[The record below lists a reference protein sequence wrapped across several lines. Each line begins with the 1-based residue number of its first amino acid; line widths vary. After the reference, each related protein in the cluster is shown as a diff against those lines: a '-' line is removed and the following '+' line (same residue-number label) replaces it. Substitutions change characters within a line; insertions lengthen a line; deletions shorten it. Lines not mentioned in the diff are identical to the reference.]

1 MDLKST
7 NNRLVFLWPFT
18 GFGYFLLRPS
28 LWWLP
33 LISVLI
39 LSFAL
44 VAIFIVLLIVLWPAE
59 AVSFTHKMWLILKD
73 LGLSSAGVLVGFISL
88 MPLIITIALDK
99 LVRKVLIIENG
110 GVVNVTFFNS
120 IYSSTVIFFKT
131 FFWRVFWP
139 IVGIIAAIFMGP
151 VGIFISQLGIGHLA
165 AIDAVDLVLALKGNS
180 TKKRLEYYR
189 NMKGEIFCFGFFSAI
204 LSMVLSVTIIGW
216 LLWIPAIFCGATLWV
231 KDWPELKREKN
242 ER

>member
-1 MDLKST
+1 
-7 NNRLVFLWPFT
+7 
-18 GFGYFLLRPS
+18 
-28 LWWLP
+28 
-33 LISVLI
+33 
-39 LSFAL
+39 
-44 VAIFIVLLIVLWPAE
+44 
-59 AVSFTHKMWLILKD
+59 
-73 LGLSSAGVLVGFISL
+73 
-88 MPLIITIALDK
+88 
-99 LVRKVLIIENG
+99 
-110 GVVNVTFFNS
+110 
-120 IYSSTVIFFKT
+120 
-131 FFWRVFWP
+131 
-139 IVGIIAAIFMGP
+139 MGP